1 METLT
6 ARGRLVRVVVTL
18 VGAGLLLAGTLV
30 GSDDN
35 FPFGPFRMYATTDR
49 LDAPVAEALVLARDA
64 AGDEF
69 VLTERETGIRRAEIE
84 GQLSRFAADPTRLNL
99 VVDAYHRRNPDRPAL
114 DTVSIVIR
122 RHAMTGGRPTG
133 VDTDETVVNWQV
145 TR

>member
-1 METLT
+1 MESLT

-64 AGDEF
+64 AGDSL

-84 GQLSRFAADPTRLNL
+84 GQMSRFTADPARLVL
-99 VVDAYHRRNPDRPAL
+99 VVDAYHRRNPDRPPLA
-114 DTVSIVIR
+114 TVSIVIR
-122 RHAMTGGRPTG
+122 RHAMVDGRPTG